1 MKNHNQITEMLE
13 IYRQN
18 PEKVFALIYQAFS
31 GPVFR
36 YLRNSFT
43 LSREEAEDILHNVF
57 LPWVQNPQK
66 FAGVENPAA
75 YLFTSARN
83 AALKKR
89 AQPGEQSMMVEPTS
103 DGHESQVEDS
113 MLINRALSTLPE
125 EQKEAVWN
133 EPAGPGRFA
142 LPLLLALAML
152 MIVLG
157 NISDSRVAEPV
168 KGSEKAVPVIEKIV
182 PETPPVI
189 ASAGLPENIGAAKLL
204 RQYDNDLNLSFA
216 EDDTGVLM
224 LGSSR
229 ELDNI

>member
-1 MKNHNQITEMLE
+1 MEPLNKDQFEKYLENHRPTEE
-13 IYRQN
+13 
-18 PEKVFALIYQAFS
+18 PSADVFARL
-31 GPVFR
+31 
-36 YLRNSFT
+36 
-43 LSREEAEDILHNVF
+43 
-57 LPWVQNPQK
+57 
-66 FAGVENPAA
+66 
-75 YLFTSARN
+75 
-83 AALKKR
+83 
-89 AQPGEQSMMVEPTS
+89 
-103 DGHESQVEDS
+103 
-113 MLINRALSTLPE
+113 
-125 EQKEAVWN
+125 QKEAVWN
-133 EPAGPGRFA
+133 KPAGPGRFA

-204 RQYDNDLNLSFA
+204 RHDDSDFNLSFV